1 MTTPFTHIYKVSP
14 SGDHLFYA
22 WFSAMHT
29 RIDLIFCGKENED
42 FYLASTQSIQQI
54 LDDLEQTGNYFDPS
68 SELSLINRMAATKPI
83 SVSNHLFKLIRL
95 SKELNEQTMGCF
107 DIAINSPDYEQGL
120 LHSVILSEDEKTVFF
135 EKENIVLD
143 LSGLLK
149 GYALDCVREVLVKE
163 QLSDALINMGN
174 SSVLALGNQPYGDGW
189 KIDFQQGSEH
199 TIILHNEC
207 LTTSGNNTTE
217 RKHIISPFTHSY
229 VEGKREIAVVT
240 ESGALGEA
248 LSTGLFVADDVQRT
262 SILKHLPVRTMYDLR
277 V

>member
-1 MTTPFTHIYKVSP
+1 MSAPFNHIFKDSP

-22 WFSAMHT
+22 WFSSMHT
-29 RIDLIFCGKENED
+29 RIDLIFYGKENED

-68 SELSLINRMAATKPI
+68 SELSLINRMAATKPVP
-83 SVSNHLFKLIRL
+83 VSDHLFKLIQL
-95 SKELNEQTMGCF
+95 SKEFNEQTMGCF
-107 DIAINSPDYEQGL
+107 DISINSSDYKQGL
-120 LHSVILSEDEKTVFF
+120 LHSVILSEDKQTVFF

-229 VEGKREIAVVT
+229 VEGKREIAVIT

-262 SILKHLPVRTMYDLR
+262 SILKHLPVHAIYEP
-277 V
+277 

>member
-207 LTTSGNNTTE
+207 LTTSGNNTNE

-229 VEGKREIAVVT
+229 VEGKREIAVIT

-262 SILKHLPVRTMYDLR
+262 SILKHLPVHAIYEP
-277 V
+277 

>member
-29 RIDLIFCGKENED
+29 RIDIIFHGTADEKNYVGTIKE
-42 FYLASTQSIQQI
+42 IQQ
-54 LDDLEQTGNYFDPS
+54 LLEELEHVGNYFDAA

-107 DIAINSPDYEQGL
+107 DIAINSSDSEQGL
-120 LHSVILSEDEKTVFF
+120 LPSVILSEDKQTVFF

-149 GYALDCVREVLVKE
+149 GYALDCVREVLVKGQE
-163 QLSDALINMGN
+163 SDALINMGN
-174 SSVLALGNQPYGDGW
+174 SSVLALGDQPHGKGW
-189 KIDFQQGSEH
+189 KIDFQQGSDH
-199 TIILHNEC
+199 TIVLHDEC
-207 LTTSGNNTTE
+207 LTTSGNNTNE
-217 RKHIISPFTHSY
+217 RKHIISPFTHTY

-248 LSTGLFVADDVQRT
+248 LSTGLFVANDAQRM
-262 SILKHLPVRTMYDLR
+262 SMLEHLPIHAIYEQ
-277 V
+277 

>member
-1 MTTPFTHIYKVSP
+1 MSAPFNHIFKDSP

-22 WFSAMHT
+22 WFSSMHT
-29 RIDLIFCGKENED
+29 RIDLIFYGKENED

-68 SELSLINRMAATKPI
+68 SEVSLINRMAATKPVP
-83 SVSNHLFKLIRL
+83 VSDHLFKLIQL
-95 SKELNEQTMGCF
+95 SKEFNEQTMGCF
-107 DIAINSPDYEQGL
+107 DISINSSDYKQGL
-120 LHSVILSEDEKTVFF
+120 LHSVILSEDKQTVFF
-135 EKENIVLD
+135 EKGNIVLD

-229 VEGKREIAVVT
+229 VEGKREIAVIT

-262 SILKHLPVRTMYDLR
+262 SILKHLPVHAIYEP
-277 V
+277 

>member
-1 MTTPFTHIYKVSP
+1 MSAPFNHIFKDSP

-22 WFSAMHT
+22 WFSSMHT

-68 SELSLINRMAATKPI
+68 SELSLINRMAATKPVP
-83 SVSNHLFKLIRL
+83 VSDHLFKLIQL
-95 SKELNEQTMGCF
+95 SKEFNEQTMGCF
-107 DIAINSPDYEQGL
+107 DISINSSDYKQGL
-120 LHSVILSEDEKTVFF
+120 LHSVILSEDKQTVFF
-135 EKENIVLD
+135 EKGNIVLD

-229 VEGKREIAVVT
+229 VEGKREIAVIT

-262 SILKHLPVRTMYDLR
+262 SILKHLPVHAIYEP
-277 V
+277 

>member
-149 GYALDCVREVLVKE
+149 GYALDCVREVLVKG
-163 QLSDALINMGN
+163 QVSDALINMGN
-174 SSVLALGNQPYGDGW
+174 SSVLALGDQPHGKGW
-189 KIDFQQGSEH
+189 KIDFQQGSDH
-199 TIILHNEC
+199 TIVLHDEC
-207 LTTSGNNTTE
+207 LTTSGNNTNE
-217 RKHIISPFTHSY
+217 RKHIISPFTHTY

-262 SILKHLPVRTMYDLR
+262 SILKHLPVHAIYEP
-277 V
+277 

>member
-14 SGDHLFYA
+14 SGEHLFYA

-29 RIDLIFCGKENED
+29 RIDIVFHGMVDEENYIGTTKE
-42 FYLASTQSIQQI
+42 IQQ
-54 LDDLEQTGNYFDPS
+54 LLEELEHVGNYFDAA

-83 SVSNHLFKLIRL
+83 PVSDHLFKLIQL
-95 SKELNEQTMGCF
+95 SKEFNEQTMGYF
-107 DIAINSPDYEQGL
+107 DISINSSDYKQGL

-149 GYALDCVREVLVKE
+149 GYALDCVREVLVKG
-163 QLSDALINMGN
+163 QVSDALINMGN

-207 LTTSGNNTTE
+207 LTTSGNNTNE

-248 LSTGLFVADDVQRT
+248 LSTGLFVANDAQRM
-262 SILKHLPVRTMYDLR
+262 SMLEHLPIHAIYEQ
-277 V
+277 

>member
-29 RIDLIFCGKENED
+29 RIDIIFHGTADEKNYVGTIKE
-42 FYLASTQSIQQI
+42 IQQ
-54 LDDLEQTGNYFDPS
+54 LLEELEHVGNYFDAA

-107 DIAINSPDYEQGL
+107 DIAINSSDYEQGL
-120 LHSVILSEDEKTVFF
+120 LHSVILSEDKQTVFF

-149 GYALDCVREVLVKE
+149 GYALDCVREVLVKGQE
-163 QLSDALINMGN
+163 SDALINMGN
-174 SSVLALGNQPYGDGW
+174 SSVLALGDQPHGKGW
-189 KIDFQQGSEH
+189 KIDFQQGSDH
-199 TIILHNEC
+199 TIVLHDEC
-207 LTTSGNNTTE
+207 LTTSGNNTNE
-217 RKHIISPFTHSY
+217 RKHIISPFTHTY

-248 LSTGLFVADDVQRT
+248 LSTGLFVANDAQRM
-262 SILKHLPVRTMYDLR
+262 SMLEHLPIHAIYEQ
-277 V
+277 

>member
-1 MTTPFTHIYKVSP
+1 
-14 SGDHLFYA
+14 
-22 WFSAMHT
+22 
-29 RIDLIFCGKENED
+29 
-42 FYLASTQSIQQI
+42 
-54 LDDLEQTGNYFDPS
+54 LEELEHVGNYFDPS

-83 SVSNHLFKLIRL
+83 SVSNHLFKLIQL
-95 SKELNEQTMGCF
+95 SKEFNEQTMGCF
-107 DIAINSPDYEQGL
+107 DISINSSDYEQGL
-120 LHSVILSEDEKTVFF
+120 LHSVILSEDEKMVFF
-135 EKENIVLD
+135 EKGNIVLD

-229 VEGKREIAVVT
+229 LEGKREIAVIT

-262 SILKHLPVRTMYDLR
+262 SILKHLPVHAIYEP
-277 V
+277 